1 MAIIYSDQESMDL
14 SRQLDPLEE
23 RISLLDTA
31 LQSASDSSNIAKLD
45 QVITLTIEQL
55 AEQVKEGSGSSVA
68 SAASSLRTL
77 SLRREAGNVDTDEVS
92 AERDALVSEQSSLE
106 HQLTGR
112 TTELTASS
120 SGYFSEVV
128 DGYES
133 ILTPSSLDEMTVE
146 QFDKTVAQQ
155 PSAENSNSLG
165 KIVKGFNWYLA
176 AKIPAEQAERLQV
189 GRELSRLNLHRLRW
203 NPK

>member
-1 MAIIYSDQESMDL
+1 M
-14 SRQLDPLEE
+14 
-23 RISLLDTA
+23 
-31 LQSASDSSNIAKLD
+31 
-45 QVITLTIEQL
+45 
-55 AEQVKEGSGSSVA
+55 KEGSGSSVA

-77 SLRREAGNVDTDEVS
+77 SLRREAGNVDTNEVS

-189 GRELSRLNLHRLRW
+189 GQELTVNFTQASMD
-203 NPK
+203 PK

>member
-1 MAIIYSDQESMDL
+1 MD
-14 SRQLDPLEE
+14 
-23 RISLLDTA
+23 T
-31 LQSASDSSNIAKLD
+31 N
-45 QVITLTIEQL
+45 
-55 AEQVKEGSGSSVA
+55 
-68 SAASSLRTL
+68 
-77 SLRREAGNVDTDEVS
+77 EVS

-106 HQLTGR
+106 HQLAGR

-128 DGYES
+128 DRYES

-165 KIVKGFNWYLA
+165 KIVKGFNWYL
-176 AKIPAEQAERLQV
+176 RSYDS
-189 GRELSRLNLHRLRW
+189 GRAGRASAGRSGADSKLYAGFDGIQSNRAFHQPSR
-203 NPK
+203 

>member
-1 MAIIYSDQESMDL
+1 M
-14 SRQLDPLEE
+14 
-23 RISLLDTA
+23 
-31 LQSASDSSNIAKLD
+31 
-45 QVITLTIEQL
+45 
-55 AEQVKEGSGSSVA
+55 KEGSGSSVA

-77 SLRREAGNVDTDEVS
+77 SLRREAGNVDTNEVS
-92 AERDALVSEQSSLE
+92 AERDALVAEQSSLE

-165 KIVKGFNWYLA
+165 KIVKGVQL
-176 AKIPAEQAERLQV
+176 V
-189 GRELSRLNLHRLRW
+189 SGS
-203 NPK
+203 

>member
-1 MAIIYSDQESMDL
+1 M
-14 SRQLDPLEE
+14 
-23 RISLLDTA
+23 
-31 LQSASDSSNIAKLD
+31 
-45 QVITLTIEQL
+45 
-55 AEQVKEGSGSSVA
+55 
-68 SAASSLRTL
+68 
-77 SLRREAGNVDTDEVS
+77 
-92 AERDALVSEQSSLE
+92 
-106 HQLTGR
+106 
-112 TTELTASS
+112 
-120 SGYFSEVV
+120 

-189 GRELSRLNLHRLRW
+189 GQELTVNLRRLRW

>member
-1 MAIIYSDQESMDL
+1 MMIPTRYLPNM
-14 SRQLDPLEE
+14 
-23 RISLLDTA
+23 
-31 LQSASDSSNIAKLD
+31 
-45 QVITLTIEQL
+45 TLWF
-55 AEQVKEGSGSSVA
+55 
-68 SAASSLRTL
+68 
-77 SLRREAGNVDTDEVS
+77 
-92 AERDALVSEQSSLE
+92 EQSSLE

-176 AKIPAEQAERLQV
+176 AKIPARPGVCRSVRADQ
-189 GRELSRLNLHRLRW
+189 
-203 NPK
+203 

>member
-1 MAIIYSDQESMDL
+1 M
-14 SRQLDPLEE
+14 SRLGKD
-23 RISLLDTA
+23 
-31 LQSASDSSNIAKLD
+31 
-45 QVITLTIEQL
+45 
-55 AEQVKEGSGSSVA
+55 
-68 SAASSLRTL
+68 
-77 SLRREAGNVDTDEVS
+77 

-146 QFDKTVAQQ
+146 QFDKTAAQRTCGRRDRR
-155 PSAENSNSLG
+155 AAAFLHLLG
-165 KIVKGFNWYLA
+165 QLLDRQRDDLIQLCDV
-176 AKIPAEQAERLQV
+176 
-189 GRELSRLNLHRLRW
+189 
-203 NPK
+203 